1 MKPAFLAAF
10 LVLFLMFNCSYC
22 DEDTVAKTEIYGI
35 LESLLSKMASVYD
48 DGYVKP
54 DRVRCGIWRYCI
66 KPQKPSQPE
75 KTTNIDDALKAIN
88 MHRYFSGNYIS
99 LGMFIFSLL
108 ITFLFEYQAKM
119 CVNN

>member
-22 DEDTVAKTEIYGI
+22 DEDKDNAKTEIYGF
-35 LESLLSKMASVYD
+35 LESLLSKIASAND

-66 KPQKPSQPE
+66 KQEKPSQAE
-75 KTTNIDDALKAIN
+75 KTNNIDDALKAIN
-88 MHRYFSGNYIS
+88 MHRYFSGNHIS
-99 LGMFIFSLL
+99 L
-108 ITFLFEYQAKM
+108 
-119 CVNN
+119 